1 MGVIRKDFKYK
12 LVKNFLTPEELK
24 IGSYYYHLEHK
35 KNLTLFD
42 SYQNNNGDSYFSGD
56 SFTETFMMRKL
67 KKMEEET
74 GLELLPTYGFTRFY
88 TFNAD
93 LKKHTDRP
101 SCEISVTVMWDSDG
115 TAWPIFMDG
124 TPVEM
129 QKGDAIIYL
138 GTEIEHWRENFKGD
152 FHLQSFLHYVDK
164 NGPYTEYEWDKKN
177 IRENAKI
184 L

>member
-1 MGVIRKDFKYK
+1 MTNDFDKNGYVHLKGFLDDQNCNELTNILKD
-12 LVKNFLTPEELK
+12 LVKNGKTEKDDQCPKSEAIHGTITFDKL
-24 IGSYYYHLEHK
+24 LE
-35 KNLTLFD
+35 D
-42 SYQNNNGDSYFSGD
+42 
-56 SFTETFMMRKL
+56 
-67 KKMEEET
+67 
-74 GLELLPTYGFTRFY
+74 LLPHFENICGKQLYPTYSYARLYKPGEE
-88 TFNAD
+88 

-115 TAWPIFMDG
+115 TKWPIYMDG

-129 QKGDAIIYL
+129 NKGDAVIYL
-138 GTEIEHWRENFKGD
+138 GTEIEHWRENFEGD

-164 NGPYTEYEWDKKN
+164 NGPYSEYEWDKKN